1 MNEADTVAPAVDR
14 TVEAEAMAVVDLAA
28 AAIA

>member
-14 TVEAEAMAVVDLAA
+14 TAEAEAMAVVVDSA